1 MVWWLI
7 AADRG
12 TQTLTGCPRLRGVVR
27 MTTLDLEPIKERLP
41 DIPGAITGI
50 PLQGTFDELA

>member
-50 PLQGTFDELA
+50 KCKDPFDELA

>member
-1 MVWWLI
+1 
-7 AADRG
+7 
-12 TQTLTGCPRLRGVVR
+12 

-50 PLQGTFDELA
+50 KCKDPFDELA